1 MKLFLKLSLVLL
13 CFTTVFISCEDKDD
27 IAVPNNLEINDFVWK
42 GLNLY
47 YYWQADSPDLAD
59 TRFSTQSQLNS
70 FLSNYSTPESLF
82 EHLIVDRSTD
92 RFSVIF
98 DDYEVLQGVL
108 QGTSKSNGVD
118 FGLVYKQGSQTDIF
132 GWVRYVL
139 PNSDAST
146 KPIQRGDIFY
156 AVNGTPLTVN
166 NYQQL
171 LSAENYTLN
180 LADFDGGAI
189 TPNGE
194 SVSLTKTAYSENPV
208 YYTNVYTY
216 GDKKIGYLVY
226 NGFFSGFD
234 SQLNQ
239 AFSTFS
245 AEGITHL
252 IVDLRYNSGGS
263 VNTATYLA
271 SMITGQFTGQV
282 FAKQEWNQKVEDYYN
297 ANNPELLI
305 NRFTNSLAN
314 GTPINSLNLNK
325 VYMITS
331 KSSAS
336 ASELLINGLKPY
348 IDVVQVG
355 DVTTGKNVG
364 SITLYD
370 SPTFG
375 SQNKNPN
382 HKYAMQPIVLKIVNK
397 DGFGEYQDGLQP
409 STLLKENYANLGTL
423 GDVEEPLLSTTIG
436 IITAN
441 GRMIMPQPALRL
453 NEFKD
458 VKQLRTLGTEMY
470 LEELPEGF
478 DPFLLK

>member
-1 MKLFLKLSLVLL
+1 MKLFLKITLALVLL
-13 CFTTVFISCEDKDD
+13 TCVFISCEDKDD
-27 IAVPNNLEINDFVWK
+27 IPVPATLEVNDFIWK

-47 YYWQADSPDLAD
+47 YYWQEESLDLAD
-59 TRFSTQSQLNS
+59 TRFNTQSQLNS
-70 FLSNYSTPESLF
+70 FLADFSTPENLF
-82 EHLIVDRSTD
+82 EHLIVDRSID
-92 RFSVIF
+92 RFSVLF
-98 DDYEVLQGVL
+98 DDYDVLQGVL
-108 QGTSKSNGVD
+108 QGTAKNNGVD
-118 FGLVYKQGSQTDIF
+118 FGLVYKQGSQTEIF

-139 PNSDAST
+139 PNSDAAS

-171 LSAENYTLN
+171 LSAEDYTLN

-194 SVSLTKTAYSENPV
+194 SVSLTKTEYSENPV

-239 AFSTFS
+239 AFNSFS
-245 AEGITHL
+245 AQGVTHL

-271 SMITGQFTGQV
+271 SMITGQFDGQV
-282 FAKQEWNQKVEDYYN
+282 FAKQQWNQKVEDFYN
-297 ANNPELLI
+297 ESNPELLI
-305 NRFTNSLAN
+305 NRYTNSLGN
-314 GTPINSLNLNK
+314 GTPINSLNLTK
-325 VYMITS
+325 VYVITS

-336 ASELLINGLKPY
+336 ASELLINGLNPY
-348 IDVVQVG
+348 IDVVQIG

-364 SITLYD
+364 SITVYD

-409 STLLKENYANLGTL
+409 STLLKENLGNLGTL

-436 IITAN
+436 IITSS
-441 GRMIMPQPALRL
+441 GRMIRQQPSVQMR
-453 NEFKD
+453 EFKNA
-458 VKQLRTLGTEMY
+458 KELRTLGTEMY
-470 LEELPEGF
+470 LDEVPEGF
-478 DPFLLK
+478 DQLLRK